1 MPTKVRLVKPMVFP
15 VVMYGCES
23 WAIKKA
29 ECRRIDAFELWS
41 WRRLVRIP
49 WTARRSNQSILK
61 DISPECS
68 LEGLMLKLK
77 LQFFG
82 HLMWRADSFEK
93 TLMLGKI
100 EGRRRREWQRM
111 RWLDGITNSMDM
123 SLSKVRE
130 LVIDRKAWHAVVH
143 GVTQKSWTQLSS
155 WTELIQIKL
164 LVKKLN
170 FSKILI
176 RDYVYISWGKNGT
189 ILFFIKFLSDI

>member
-1 MPTKVRLVKPMVFP
+1 MSVAFCQILFLF
-15 VVMYGCES
+15 
-23 WAIKKA
+23 
-29 ECRRIDAFELWS
+29 IDMIMSSFLFF
-41 WRRLVRIP
+41 L
-49 WTARRSNQSILK
+49 
-61 DISPECS
+61 IS
-68 LEGLMLKLK
+68 LLMWWLKLK

-100 EGRRRREWQRM
+100 EGRRRRERQRM

-123 SLSKVRE
+123 SLSKARE
-130 LVIDRKAWHAVVH
+130 LVIDRKAWHTVVH
-143 GVTQKSWTQLSS
+143 GVAQKSWTQLGS

-176 RDYVYISWGKNGT
+176 RDYVYMSWGKKWYNIIFHKIFVRYLE
-189 ILFFIKFLSDI
+189 ILHKFKV